1 MTFSAFQEAVERREL
16 APVYLFHGEEPYIA
30 RLGVAVLKRTVLT
43 PGSEAFDFVSLIGR
57 ETTAEGIM
65 AQASTVPMLSEKRL
79 TVVYE
84 FDELGVA
91 HRTKLLDYMRNPVE
105 GSCLALVSFKRLS
118 TKNKFERSALEN
130 ATIVECNRPGGEMLA
145 ALVERMASERGI
157 SLKPKAMLVLL
168 DWTDGRLNRIDNEL
182 NKLSAYAEGRQVVT
196 LDDVEQVVGAKAS
209 GLRDLALSVA
219 ERRRGDAL
227 VRLAELIEGGVD
239 AAQLVSQ
246 LYGCWMGLWL
256 ARTQPAPRRGGG
268 WRPHHVL
275 LGAPDLREK
284 ALLRTSREYA
294 RGVDL
299 FYKADLDI
307 RKGMPP
313 EPTVGLL
320 ICGLAGDADGA

>member
-1 MTFSAFQEAVERREL
+1 MTFSAFQEAVERKEF
-16 APVYLFHGEEPYIA
+16 APVYLFHGHEPYMA
-30 RLGVAVLKRTVLT
+30 RLGVALLKRAVLV

-57 ETTAEGIM
+57 ETTAEAIV
-65 AQASTVPMLSEKRL
+65 AQAGTVPMLSESRL

-84 FDELGVA
+84 FDELGAA
-91 HRTKLLDYMRNPVE
+91 HRTKLLDYMRSPVG

-118 TKNKFERSALEN
+118 TKNKFERGALES
-130 ATIVECNRPGGEMLA
+130 ATIVECNRPGGEALA
-145 ALVERMASERGI
+145 ALVERMTSERKI
-157 SLKPKAMLVLL
+157 SLKPEALLVLL

-182 NKLSAYAEGRQVVT
+182 DKLSAYTEGRQIVT
-196 LDDVEQVVGAKAS
+196 VDDVEQVVGAKAS
-209 GLRDLALSVA
+209 SLRDLALSVA
-219 ERRRGDAL
+219 GRRRGDAL

-256 ARTQPAPRRGGG
+256 ARTRPEPGRGGG
-268 WRPHHVL
+268 WRSHHVL
-275 LGAPDLREK
+275 LGIPDLREK

-294 RGVDL
+294 GGIGL

-320 ICGLAGDADGA
+320 VCGLAGDADRA